1 MLRAAPTAA
10 THVAAVI
17 GDPVRHS
24 LSPVLHNAAY
34 AALGVDWV
42 YIALPVPAGSGADA
56 VSALRILGLGGLS
69 VTMPHKAAAAAAVD
83 VLSPTASRLGALNT
97 VTRRGEALYG
107 ESTDGAGF
115 VDALRSDEGF
125 EPAGR
130 RCVVLGAGGA
140 ARAVTMALAEQGAH
154 EVVVIGRRPDQV
166 AACAALAGP
175 AGRGGEIH
183 EVDQAD
189 LVVNATPVGM
199 TAEGLPFGVE
209 CARLG
214 PGQLVIDLVYRPA
227 RTPLLVA
234 ARERGAATANGLGM
248 LIHQA
253 ARQVRI
259 WTGQEPPLSAM
270 SAALLASLGNPGS

>member
-10 THVAAVI
+10 TRVAAVI

-24 LSPVLHNAAY
+24 LSPVLHNAAF

-42 YIALPVPAGSGADA
+42 YVALPVRAGSGGEA
-56 VSALRILGLGGLS
+56 VAAMRTLGLAGLS

-83 VLSPTASRLGALNT
+83 VLSSTASRLDAVNT
-97 VTRRGEALYG
+97 VVRRGDALHG
-107 ESTDGAGF
+107 DSTDGDGF

-140 ARAVTMALAEQGAH
+140 ARAVTMALAEHGAE
-154 EVVVIGRRPDQV
+154 EVVVIGRRPDKV
-166 AACAALAGP
+166 ASCAALAGP

-189 LVVNATPVGM
+189 LIVNATPVGM
-199 TAEGLPFGVE
+199 TGGGLPFSVE
-209 CARLG
+209 PARLG

-234 ARERGAATANGLGM
+234 ARQRGAAAANGLGM

-253 ARQVRI
+253 ARQVTI
-259 WTGQEPPLSAM
+259 WTGQEPPLAAM
-270 SAALLASLGNPGS
+270 SAAVLASLGNPDD